1 VTILLVC
8 PNEERLIRL
17 KEAIHSGGFRTISA
31 RGLDDAWARTDF
43 FDVGAVLI
51 DYELKNEIA
60 ASAFRQRFI
69 TLNLNEDAAP
79 ESVVMELTNLF
90 TPGSELV
97 Q

>member
-8 PNEERLIRL
+8 ANEDRLNRL
-17 KEAIHSGGFRTISA
+17 KDAIHSGGFSTISA
-31 RGLDDAWARTDF
+31 HGLDDAWTKTDF

-51 DYELKNEIA
+51 DHELKNDIA
-60 ASAFRQRFI
+60 ASEFRQRFI

-79 ESVVMELTNLF
+79 EAVVMELTNLF
-90 TPGSELV
+90 SRGSELV

>member
-1 VTILLVC
+1 MS
-8 PNEERLIRL
+8 RL
-17 KEAIHSGGFRTISA
+17 KVAIHSAGFHTISA

-51 DYELKNEIA
+51 DHELQNDIT

-79 ESVVMELTNLF
+79 EAVVMELTNLF
-90 TPGSELV
+90 GRGSELV